1 MALPYRR
8 FIRSLPAG
16 AGVVGAV
23 IGGGI
28 PMSENEKNAG
38 PVEGELEDFEVV
50 AHSEEEEEEAG
61 ICITNN
67 SDMLQ

>member
-1 MALPYRR
+1 
-8 FIRSLPAG
+8 
-16 AGVVGAV
+16 
-23 IGGGI
+23 
-28 PMSENEKNAG
+28 MSENEKNAG